1 LKKSVAV
8 ESSVYVPKKKSLFT
22 EFKMSYGL
30 LLMLIPGFIALTM
43 FAYKPMY
50 GILIAFKE
58 YKFKLGIIG
67 SPWADNYGFAHFI
80 RMFTGGDF
88 IKVLKN
94 TVSISFLKL
103 LLGEPFTVALA
114 LCLNEMRSKYYK
126 RILQT
131 LTYLPHFLSWV
142 ILGGILKMLF
152 SDLGPINGLLQNLG
166 LSQPISFF
174 GHNGWFR
181 GLIVGSALW
190 QGIGW
195 GAIIY
200 MAALSGIDE
209 SLYEAAYIDG
219 ASRWKQTLYIT
230 IPSIM
235 GTITTVYIM
244 NLGTVL
250 NAGFDQIYNLYNP
263 MVYDSADIIDTYSL
277 RLLQDGRY
285 EVGAALGLFK
295 SLVCLVFIL
304 GSNYVVKLISKDEY
318 GIL

>member
-1 LKKSVAV
+1 MKKSVAV
-8 ESSVYVPKKKSLFT
+8 ESSAYLPKKKSWFS

-30 LLMLIPGFIALTM
+30 LLMIIPGFIALTL

-50 GILIAFKE
+50 GLLIAFKD
-58 YKFKLGIIG
+58 YKFKDGIMG
-67 SPWADNYGFAHFI
+67 SAWADQNGLAHFI

-94 TVSISFLKL
+94 TISISFFRL
-103 LLGEPFTVALA
+103 LLGEPCTVLLA
-114 LCLNEMRSKYYK
+114 LCLNEMRNKYYK
-126 RILQT
+126 RFVQT

-142 ILGGILKMLF
+142 ILAGIFKMLF
-152 SDLGPINGLLQNLG
+152 SPIGPINGLLQTIG
-166 LSQPISFF
+166 LSEPIPFF

-181 GLIVGSALW
+181 GLIIGTAVW

-200 MAALSGIDE
+200 MAALSGVDE

-219 ASRWKQTLYIT
+219 ASRWKQTIYIT

-250 NAGFDQIYNLYNP
+250 NAGFDQIYNMYNP
-263 MVYDSADIIDTYSL
+263 VVYEAADILDTYSL
-277 RLLQDGRY
+277 RLLQNGRY
-285 EVGAALGLFK
+285 EVGTALGLFK
-295 SLVCLVFIL
+295 SLVSLTFVL
-304 GSNYVVKLISKDEY
+304 GSNYIVKLLSKDEY

>member
-1 LKKSVAV
+1 MKKSVAV
-8 ESSVYVPKKKSLFT
+8 ESSAYLPKKKSLFR

-30 LLMLIPGFIALTM
+30 LLMLIPGFVALAL

-58 YKFKLGIIG
+58 YKFKLGIMG
-67 SPWADNYGFAHFI
+67 SPWADQNGFAHFI

-94 TVSISFLKL
+94 TVSISFFRL
-103 LLGEPFTVALA
+103 LLGEPCTILLA
-114 LCLNEMRSKYYK
+114 LCLNEMRNKYYK
-126 RILQT
+126 RFVQT

-142 ILGGILKMLF
+142 ILGGIFKMLF
-152 SDLGPINGLLQNLG
+152 STIGPINGLLQTMG
-166 LSQPISFF
+166 FSEPIPFF

-181 GLIVGSALW
+181 VLIIGTAIW

-219 ASRWKQTLYIT
+219 ASRWKQTIYIT
-230 IPSIM
+230 LPSIM

-250 NAGFDQIYNLYNP
+250 NAGFDQIYNMYNVI
-263 MVYDSADIIDTYSL
+263 VYDSSDILDTYSL

-285 EVGAALGLFK
+285 EVGTALGLFK
-295 SLVCLVFIL
+295 SLVSLTFVL
-304 GSNYVVKLISKDEY
+304 GSNYIVKLLSNDEY

>member
-1 LKKSVAV
+1 MKKSVAV
-8 ESSVYVPKKKSLFT
+8 ESSAYLPKKKSWFS

-58 YKFKLGIIG
+58 YKFKLGILG
-67 SPWADNYGFAHFI
+67 SPWADNHGFAHFI

-94 TVSISFLKL
+94 TVSISFIRL
-103 LLGEPFTVALA
+103 LLGEPCTVLLA
-114 LCLNEMRSKYYK
+114 LCLNEMRNKYYK
-126 RILQT
+126 RFVQT

-142 ILGGILKMLF
+142 ILAGIFKMLF
-152 SDLGPINGLLQNLG
+152 STIGPVNGLLQTIG
-166 LSQPISFF
+166 LSEPIPFF

-181 GLIVGSALW
+181 GLIIGTAIW

-219 ASRWKQTLYIT
+219 ASRWKQTIYIT
-230 IPSIM
+230 LPSIM

-250 NAGFDQIYNLYNP
+250 NAGFDQIYNMYNV
-263 MVYDSADIIDTYSL
+263 MVYDAADILDTYSL

-285 EVGAALGLFK
+285 EVGTALGLFK
-295 SLVCLVFIL
+295 SLVSLTFVL
-304 GSNYVVKLISKDEY
+304 GSNYVVKLLSKDEY